1 MTAKNLLVVDDDR
14 SILSACRMVFE
25 GKYTV
30 ITAEKGSDALRLLR
44 EEAPDVVI
52 LDIGLQDMNG
62 IDLLPQIK
70 SLAPETVVI
79 MITAAEETGLIN
91 RARELGAADYLVKP
105 IDAKAL
111 KIALQ
116 NAVQKKRSK
125 PDTLLS
131 SSD

>member
-1 MTAKNLLVVDDDR
+1 
-14 SILSACRMVFE
+14 
-25 GKYTV
+25 
-30 ITAEKGSDALRLLR
+30 
-44 EEAPDVVI
+44 
-52 LDIGLQDMNG
+52 MNG